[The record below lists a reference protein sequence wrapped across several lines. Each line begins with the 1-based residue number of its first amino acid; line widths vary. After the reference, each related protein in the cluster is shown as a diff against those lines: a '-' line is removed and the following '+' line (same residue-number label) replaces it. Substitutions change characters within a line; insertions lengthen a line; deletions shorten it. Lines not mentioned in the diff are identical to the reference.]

1 MSNEII
7 EKDREKLRRDLA
19 EDLANCS
26 LEELRY
32 WFRML
37 QAAKKAVLE
46 INENKALDG

>member
-1 MSNEII
+1 MSNEIT
-7 EKDREKLRRDLA
+7 EQERKKLAQDLA

-37 QAAKKAVLE
+37 QAAK
-46 INENKALDG
+46 NDMRGN